1 MAGKQTSAWSAILG
15 DDAEDGD
22 DLHSVPTIK
31 INANQNQHL
40 IASIRQ
46 ASKTRSAL
54 DQDNFKPQGNT
65 QQGGV
70 AKDAVTGM
78 QSLNI
83 NNNGSSSSNGKSD
96 KDPQSDFKK
105 VRGDSDASTIKLS
118 KLQNPVLQQKQSVDQ
133 GTNIRLED
141 IKSDLED
148 FLGFD
153 DDDDGDDN
161 GAKDNSSHSNADVF
175 QQQGTT
181 ATSGSSSNSNNKG
194 GKSAKSLTTS
204 GGSDFD
210 LDDISALADE
220 SSQSRKP
227 LQLPQSQSSASS
239 RANVSNSAS
248 GGSSNGSKAS
258 LMSYSDQQQQQQ
270 QQQGKKPAQ
279 ILTNNQVD
287 DIADFLNDDV
297 LDDGGA
303 AQRKGV
309 RKQTSS
315 VFGSFTPSQRYA
327 ASSKQPAL
335 SVAATQVKVQSELVE
350 FDCSYGQALP
360 VSNWGNVIKVNK
372 KTLKYLCL
380 SQNAVAMLP
389 DFSMASELLQVDAS
403 FNKLKAVPNVTGL
416 NKLQELYLQN
426 NNIAS
431 FTDLQLANLRVL
443 DLAKNQITS
452 LDGVSRLKS
461 LTRLDVSCNQLAALP
476 SDLQKCTMLTH
487 LNVSGNKL
495 TAVDDKFFVE
505 LKALKGLHL
514 GRNQLKQAPSSISKL
529 VELQELDLSGNEP
542 LKSLSNISFDR
553 FVNLRVLN
561 VSHTSITSVPDAI
574 GQCQQMLLL
583 NLRKCSIQ
591 KVPNSITKNNKAIEI
606 IH

>member
-22 DLHSVPTIK
+22 DLQSVPTIK

-65 QQGGV
+65 QQGGE

-78 QSLNI
+78 QGLNI
-83 NNNGSSSSNGKSD
+83 NNNGSSSSNSKSD

-105 VRGDSDASTIKLS
+105 ARGDSDASTIKLS
-118 KLQNPVLQQKQSVDQ
+118 KLQNPVLQQKQSADQ

-153 DDDDGDDN
+153 DDDDDGDNN
-161 GAKDNSSHSNADVF
+161 GAKDNSSHNNDDVF

-181 ATSGSSSNSNNKG
+181 STSGSSSNSNNKG

-210 LDDISALADE
+210 LDDISAMADE

-239 RANVSNSAS
+239 RANVANSAS

-270 QQQGKKPAQ
+270 QQGKKSAQ

-315 VFGSFTPSQRYA
+315 VFGSFTPSQRQA
-327 ASSKQPAL
+327 ASTKQPAL

-360 VSNWGNVIKVNK
+360 VSNWGNVIKANK

-380 SQNAVAMLP
+380 SQNAVATLP
-389 DFSMASELLQVDAS
+389 DFSMAVELLQVDAS
-403 FNKLKAVPNVTGL
+403 FNKLKTIPNVTGL

-431 FTDLQLANLRVL
+431 FTDLQLASGRVL

-505 LKALKGLHL
+505 LKALKVLLL

-553 FVNLRVLN
+553 LVNLRVLN

>member
-22 DLHSVPTIK
+22 DLQSVPTIK

-65 QQGGV
+65 QQGGA
-70 AKDAVTGM
+70 AKDAVTGI
-78 QSLNI
+78 QNLNI
-83 NNNGSSSSNGKSD
+83 NNNGSSNKSE
-96 KDPQSDFKK
+96 KDTQSDFKK

-118 KLQNPVLQQKQSVDQ
+118 KLQNPVLQQKQAVDQ

-153 DDDDGDDN
+153 DDDGDDN
-161 GAKDNSSHSNADVF
+161 GAKDNSSSNKADVF
-175 QQQGTT
+175 QQQGTSV
-181 ATSGSSSNSNNKG
+181 TSGSSSNSNSKG

-210 LDDISALADE
+210 LDDISAMADE

-248 GGSSNGSKAS
+248 VGSSNGSKAS
-258 LMSYSDQQQQQQ
+258 LMSFSDQQQQ
-270 QQQGKKPAQ
+270 QQQGKKSGQ
-279 ILTNNQVD
+279 ILTNIQVD

-303 AQRKGV
+303 SQRKGV

-315 VFGSFTPSQRYA
+315 VFGSFTPSQRQA
-327 ASSKQPAL
+327 ASAKQPAL

-360 VSNWGNVIKVNK
+360 VSNWGNVIKANK

-380 SQNAVAMLP
+380 SQNAVATLP

-403 FNKLKAVPNVTGL
+403 FNKLKTVPNVTGL

-426 NNIAS
+426 NNITS
-431 FTDLQLANLRVL
+431 FAELQLANLRVL
-443 DLAKNQITS
+443 DLAKNQLSS
-452 LDGVSRLKS
+452 LDGMSRLKS

-505 LKALKGLHL
+505 LKALKVLLL

-553 FVNLRVLN
+553 LVNLRVLN

-574 GQCQQMLLL
+574 GQCQQILLL